1 MGCKRKGRR
10 EGAKFPQR
18 EFARDGSL
26 KLQRSIATSRQRTGQ
41 DDRLAAAGVYLLT
54 RCVVPAKAGNS
65 RFETGFL
72 VRARVALRNARAR
85 REKWIFSCVS
95 VWYYSARRCCSSI

>member
-1 MGCKRKGRR
+1 MQILSGLCGKLFIVKAKLKNENQKMIGWHVGCKRKGRR

-41 DDRLAAAGVYLLT
+41 DDRLAAAGVLT
-54 RCVVPAKAGNS
+54 
-65 RFETGFL
+65 
-72 VRARVALRNARAR
+72 LRGGVT
-85 REKWIFSCVS
+85 CLTP
-95 VWYYSARRCCSSI
+95 